1 MTGRPTL
8 TSRAISATTAGAP
21 AARGEPGLAWLV
33 PRHAGQNDVAAA
45 SASDAV
51 RVRTL
56 VRFKEGT
63 LTKNKGLA
71 EARPPSYTTESK
83 TFRR

>member
-1 MTGRPTL
+1 
-8 TSRAISATTAGAP
+8 
-21 AARGEPGLAWLV
+21 V